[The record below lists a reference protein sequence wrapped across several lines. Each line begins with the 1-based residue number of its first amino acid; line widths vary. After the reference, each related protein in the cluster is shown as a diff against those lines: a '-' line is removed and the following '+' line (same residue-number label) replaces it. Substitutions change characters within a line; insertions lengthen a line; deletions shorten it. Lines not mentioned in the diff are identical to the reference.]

1 MADNELLKIESPAF
15 TDDYVQDIK
24 SILNAAK
31 AQSYRAINSTMIQA
45 YWLVGY
51 RIVEQEQNGE
61 KRAGYGEKVI
71 EKLSKALNDEIGSGM
86 SVAQLRN
93 CRQFYLTF
101 PNDEIRYTLCSE
113 LSWSHIRL
121 IMRLDTEKERNY
133 YIEQSKK
140 GAWSVRQLERSIKT
154 DMYHRVL
161 QNQIES
167 GETNEVTVKAP
178 ESYIKDPYI
187 LEFLGVKPDISTT
200 EKDIENAII
209 KNMEKFLLEM
219 GKGFSFVERQMH
231 IKTETQDF
239 FIDLVF
245 YNYIL
250 KCFVLVDLKRG
261 SLKHQD
267 IGQMDMYVRMFDSLK
282 KADDD
287 NPTLGIIFCADK
299 DESIVKYSVLNESE
313 QIFASK
319 YKTFLPTEE
328 ELRLELDRNRRYLED
343 KYSGNKE

>member
-71 EKLSKALNDEIGSGM
+71 EKLSKALNNEIGSGM

-101 PNDEIRYTLCSE
+101 SDDEIRYTLCSE

-133 YIEQSKK
+133 YIEQAKK
-140 GAWSVRQLERSIKT
+140 GAWSVRQLERNIKT

-161 QNQIES
+161 QNQIVS
-167 GETNEVTVKAP
+167 GETNEVAVKAP

-343 KYSGNKE
+343 KYSRNKE

>member
-71 EKLSKALNDEIGSGM
+71 EKLSKALNNEIGSGM

-140 GAWSVRQLERSIKT
+140 GAWSVRQLERNIKT

-200 EKDIENAII
+200 EK
-209 KNMEKFLLEM
+209 
-219 GKGFSFVERQMH
+219 
-231 IKTETQDF
+231 
-239 FIDLVF
+239 
-245 YNYIL
+245 IL
-250 KCFVLVDLKRG
+250 K
-261 SLKHQD
+261 
-267 IGQMDMYVRMFDSLK
+267 M
-282 KADDD
+282 
-287 NPTLGIIFCADK
+287 P
-299 DESIVKYSVLNESE
+299 
-313 QIFASK
+313 
-319 YKTFLPTEE
+319 
-328 ELRLELDRNRRYLED
+328 
-343 KYSGNKE
+343 